1 MPHKDLQPIFN
12 PRSIAV
18 IGASRTPGSVGYAVM
33 DNLINAGFTG
43 VVYPVNP
50 KARAI
55 RGVRS
60 YPSMLEIPDEVDLAV
75 VIVPA
80 PAVPNV
86 MEQLGERGVKGAVII
101 SAGFKETGA
110 AGAALEADVVA
121 LAHKYH
127 IATVGPNCLGVIN
140 TDTAVALNASFA
152 KGTPD
157 GGNIAFISQSGA
169 LATAVLD
176 YAKGQNFGF
185 SKVVSLGNKADVN
198 ENDFLYYLW
207 HDPATSVILLYLEDL
222 ADGAEFIK
230 LGREMTG
237 EGVNRKPILALKS
250 GRTPQGAK
258 AASSHTGSLAGS
270 DEVYEAVFMQGGVLR
285 VETVQDL
292 FQYATAFANQPL
304 PHGRRVAVVTNA
316 GGPGIMTTDAI
327 IRRGLHMAELS
338 KPTREVLKEALP
350 AAAAVGNPV
359 DVLGDAHEDRYR
371 KAIETVIADP
381 NVDGVIVVLTPQAMT
396 KIAATANAVVEA
408 DQKSDK
414 TILATF
420 MGVVDVSEGVDILR
434 ANHVPTYTFPEEA
447 VRAFAAMARYTDWV
461 GRPRTQHRHFDVEKD
476 AVTHLL
482 ATAPRAHG
490 FIPTPTAFK
499 VLEGYG
505 LPTLPWGVAHNAA
518 EAVQVATN
526 IGFPVVLKIMSP
538 DIIHKFDVGGI
549 QLNLQN
555 ETEVQQAHELMMR
568 SIAAKQPDAR
578 LEGVFIQKMMR
589 GGREVLLGM
598 KHDPQF
604 GPVLVFGLGG
614 IYVELLKDVT
624 FRVAPIREYSAKHM
638 IQSIRTYKLL
648 EGARGEP
655 PADVDAIADSILRLS
670 QLAVEQ
676 PLISELDVNPML
688 VMAEGHG
695 AYVADARIAVQEPN
709 ATGNH

>member
-1 MPHKDLQPIFN
+1 MSYKNLQPIFN

-60 YPSMLEIPDEVDLAV
+60 YATMLDVPDEVDLAV

-80 PAVPNV
+80 PAVPDV
-86 MEQLGERGVKGAVII
+86 MGQLGERGVKGAVII

-110 AGAALEADVVA
+110 AGAKLEADA
-121 LAHKYH
+121 IAIAHQYN

-140 TDTAVALNASFA
+140 TDPEVRLNASFA
-152 KGTPD
+152 KGTP
-157 GGNIAFISQSGA
+157 GRGNIAFISQSGA

-176 YAKGQNFGF
+176 YAKGQDFGF

-198 ENDFLYYLW
+198 ENDFLYALW
-207 HDPATSVILLYLEDL
+207 HDPDTRVILLYLEDL
-222 ADGAEFIK
+222 ADGSEFIK
-230 LGREMTG
+230 LCREMTG
-237 EGVNRKPILALKS
+237 EGSNRKPILALKS
-250 GRTPQGAK
+250 GRTPQGAQ
-258 AASSHTGSLAGS
+258 AVSSHTGALAGS

-285 VETVQDL
+285 VETVENL

-304 PHGRRVAVVTNA
+304 PRGRRVAVVTNA

-327 IRRGLHMAELS
+327 IRRGLQMATLS
-338 KPTREVLKEALP
+338 DSTRETLKATLP

-371 KAIETVIADP
+371 QAIEAVIEDP

-396 KIAATANAVVEA
+396 KITETANAVIEA
-408 DQKSDK
+408 DEKSDK

-420 MGVVDVSEGVDILR
+420 MGVVDVSEGVHMLR
-434 ANHVPTYTFPEEA
+434 AHHVPTYAFPEDA
-447 VRAFAAMARYTDWV
+447 VRSYAAMARYTDWV
-461 GRPRTQHRHFDVEKD
+461 SRPRTRYRTYEVDKE
-476 AVTHLL
+476 AVTNLL
-482 ATAPRAHG
+482 ASAPQAHG

-505 LPTLPWGVAHNAA
+505 LPTVPWGLAHSAN
-518 EAVQVATN
+518 EAVQVASSM
-526 IGFPVVLKIMSP
+526 GYPVVLKIMSP

-549 QLNLQN
+549 QLNLASADEVRQGY
-555 ETEVQQAHELMMR
+555 ETMMQ
-568 SIAAKQPDAR
+568 SIAVKQPDAR
-578 LEGVFIQKMMR
+578 LEGVFVQKMVS

-598 KHDPQF
+598 KQDPQF

-624 FRVAPIREYSAKHM
+624 FRVAPIREYSARHM

-655 PADVDAIADSILRLS
+655 PADVEAIADSLLRLS

-676 PLISELDVNPML
+676 PLIAELDINPML
-688 VMAEGHG
+688 VMPEGQG
-695 AYVADARIAVQEPN
+695 AFVADARIAVRN
-709 ATGNH
+709 LS

>member
-1 MPHKDLQPIFN
+1 MPYKNLQPIFN

-50 KARAI
+50 KTRAI

-60 YPSMLEIPDEVDLAV
+60 YPSMLDVPDEVDLAV

-86 MEQLGERGVKGAVII
+86 VGQLGERGVKGAVII

-110 AGAALEADVVA
+110 AGAKLEADTVA
-121 LAHKYH
+121 IAHQYN
-127 IATVGPNCLGVIN
+127 IALVGPNCLGVIN
-140 TDTAVALNASFA
+140 TDPEVRLNASFA
-152 KGTPD
+152 KGTPAA
-157 GGNIAFISQSGA
+157 GNIAFISQSGA

-176 YAKGQNFGF
+176 YAKGQDFGF

-198 ENDFLYYLW
+198 ENDFLYHLW
-207 HDPATSVILLYLEDL
+207 HDPDTRVILLYLEDL
-222 ADGAEFIK
+222 ADGGEFIK
-230 LGREMTG
+230 LCREMTG
-237 EGVNRKPILALKS
+237 EGSNRKPILALKS

-258 AASSHTGSLAGS
+258 AVSSHTGALAGS

-285 VETVQDL
+285 VETVENL

-304 PHGRRVAVVTNA
+304 PRGRRVAVVTNA

-327 IRRGLHMAELS
+327 IRRGLEMATLS
-338 KPTREVLKEALP
+338 DSTREALKATLP
-350 AAAAVGNPV
+350 PAAAVGNPV

-371 KAIETVIADP
+371 QAIEAVIQDP
-381 NVDGVIVVLTPQAMT
+381 NVDGIIVVLTPQAMT
-396 KIAATANAVVEA
+396 KITETARAVIDA
-408 DQKSDK
+408 DEENDK

-420 MGVVDVSEGVDILR
+420 MGVVDVSEGVHMLR
-434 ANHVPTYTFPEEA
+434 AHHVPTYAFPEDA
-447 VRAFAAMARYTDWV
+447 VRSFAAMARYTDWV
-461 GRPRTQHRHFDVEKD
+461 SRPRTRYRTYEVDKGGVAQ
-476 AVTHLL
+476 LL
-482 ATAPRAHG
+482 ATAPQAHG

-505 LPTLPWGVAHNAA
+505 LPTVPWGLAHSAD
-518 EAVQVATN
+518 EAVQAASN
-526 IGFPVVLKIMSP
+526 IGYPVVLKIMSP

-549 QLNLQN
+549 QLNLSSADEVRQGY
-555 ETEVQQAHELMMR
+555 ETMMR

-578 LEGVFIQKMMR
+578 LEGVFVQKMISR
-589 GGREVLLGM
+589 GREVLLGM

-624 FRVAPIREYSAKHM
+624 FRVAPIREYSARHM
-638 IQSIRTYKLL
+638 IQGIRTYKLL
-648 EGARGEP
+648 EGVRGEP
-655 PADVDAIADSILRLS
+655 PADVEAIADSILRLS

-676 PLISELDVNPML
+676 PLIAELDINPLL
-688 VMAEGHG
+688 VMAEGQG
-695 AYVADARIAVQEPN
+695 AFVADARIAVRDM
-709 ATGNH
+709 A

>member
-1 MPHKDLQPIFN
+1 MSYKNLQSIFN

-18 IGASRTPGSVGYAVM
+18 IGASRTPGSVGHAVM

-60 YPSMLEIPDEVDLAV
+60 YASMLDIPDEVDLAV

-86 MEQLGERGVKGAVII
+86 MGQLGERGVKGAVII

-110 AGAALEADVVA
+110 AGARLEADTVA
-121 LAHKYH
+121 IAHQYN
-127 IATVGPNCLGVIN
+127 IALVGPNCLGVIN
-140 TDTAVALNASFA
+140 TEADVRLNASFA
-152 KGTPD
+152 KGTPAA
-157 GGNIAFISQSGA
+157 GNIAFISQSGA

-176 YAKGQNFGF
+176 YAKGQDFGF

-198 ENDFLYYLW
+198 ENDFLYHLW
-207 HDPATSVILLYLEDL
+207 HDPDTRVILLYLEDL
-222 ADGAEFIK
+222 ADGGEFIK
-230 LGREMTG
+230 LCREMTG
-237 EGVNRKPILALKS
+237 EGSNRKPILALKS

-258 AASSHTGSLAGS
+258 AVSSHTGALAGS

-285 VETVQDL
+285 VETVENL

-304 PHGRRVAVVTNA
+304 PRGRRVAVVTNA

-327 IRRGLHMAELS
+327 IRRGLEMATLS
-338 KPTREVLKEALP
+338 DSTREALQATLP
-350 AAAAVGNPV
+350 PAAAVGNPV

-371 KAIETVIADP
+371 QAIEAVLEDP

-396 KIAATANAVVEA
+396 KITETARAVIDAEEV
-408 DQKSDK
+408 SDK

-420 MGVVDVSEGVDILR
+420 MGVVDVSEGVHMLR
-434 ANHVPTYTFPEEA
+434 AHHVPTYAFPEDA
-447 VRAFAAMARYTDWV
+447 VRSYAAMARYTDWV
-461 GRPRTQHRHFDVEKD
+461 SRPRTRYRTYEVDKEG
-476 AVTHLL
+476 VTQLL
-482 ATAPRAHG
+482 ASAPQAHG

-505 LPTLPWGVAHNAA
+505 LPTVPWGLAHSAD
-518 EAVQVATN
+518 EAVQVAGN
-526 IGFPVVLKIMSP
+526 IGYPVVLKIMSP

-549 QLNLQN
+549 QLNLGSADEVRQGY
-555 ETEVQQAHELMMR
+555 ETMMQ

-578 LEGVFIQKMMR
+578 LEGVFIQKMISR
-589 GGREVLLGM
+589 GREVLLGM
-598 KHDPQF
+598 KQDPQF

-624 FRVAPIREYSAKHM
+624 FRVAPIREYSARHM
-638 IQSIRTYKLL
+638 IQGIRTYKLL
-648 EGARGEP
+648 EGVRGEP
-655 PADVDAIADSILRLS
+655 PADVEAIADSILRLS

-676 PLISELDVNPML
+676 PLIAELDINPLL
-688 VMAEGHG
+688 VMAEGQG
-695 AYVADARIAVQEPN
+695 AFVADARIAVRDL
-709 ATGNH
+709 A